1 MKRVNIIIRLLLAI
15 ILLPTIAACDKD
27 NNGSDAMHVDVFDVL
42 VRFESPIGTNILD
55 SLNVQPTEVATYN
68 KLDDLYV
75 NWKNKNDN
83 FSSSSWYEPR
93 LYWRHFPDSAYSHN
107 PNFSYKGMGTILEMG
122 LIDRN
127 VSDSDYPKADEVYS
141 ITLKSKKIFGN
152 DSPHTIKYYVHI
164 NGGGCG
170 YDAKKCEVDGKDYPI
185 IGPYSNLHLNGVCNS
200 KKYWLSSKSILL
212 CKIINE
218 NTFQVN
224 RLIKEST
231 ICLLAINKKA
241 RIYLLSVNK
250 FTSF

>member
-1 MKRVNIIIRLLLAI
+1 MKKIILTVFLCLATIGNMQAKNYNMKVNIIIRLLLAI

-27 NNGSDAMHVDVFDVL
+27 NNGSDAMHVDGFDIL

-55 SLNVQPTEVATYN
+55 SLNVQPTKEVTYN

-107 PNFSYKGMGTILEMG
+107 PNFSYKGMGTILEMR

-170 YDAKKCEVDGKDYPI
+170 YVAKKCEVDGKDYPI
-185 IGPYSNLHLNGVCNS
+185 IGPFSNLHPEWGMQLEKVLVVFKVNPSLQNNQR
-200 KKYWLSSKSILL
+200 KHFSSG
-212 CKIINE
+212 
-218 NTFQVN
+218 
-224 RLIKEST
+224 
-231 ICLLAINKKA
+231 
-241 RIYLLSVNK
+241 SVD
-250 FTSF
+250 